1 MSQGAIHSAFSNM
14 FCPHVTCRCNCTE
27 NPQLLLQNSHDML
40 HWVTDEN
47 KIQFLSYAMQ
57 ISACYTSFR
66 FVFFCLHECRRKC
79 MYCFAYITFNSYSLQ
94 YNYEHIG
101 DIKKRLKIWGTD
113 ENHFQFLSY
122 AMQIFACH
130 TGFSFG
136 FRFGF
141 FVCLCPYYNQSHTK
155 KQKQTNF
162 DWLQWCWSIYLIL
175 SYLMA
180 LIQYLSGA
188 CLVNMNT
195 GVNACIALR
204 I

>member
-40 HWVTDEN
+40 H
-47 KIQFLSYAMQ
+47 
-57 ISACYTSFR
+57 
-66 FVFFCLHECRRKC
+66 
-79 MYCFAYITFNSYSLQ
+79 
-94 YNYEHIG
+94 
-101 DIKKRLKIWGTD
+101 WGTD

-180 LIQYLSGA
+180 LTQYLSGA
-188 CLVNMNT
+188 YLVNMNA